1 MTSLFEPVI
10 VNEDEK
16 EFAELKT
23 IIKKKIDF
31 NCDEY
36 KQAHLKRRLAVRLR
50 ANHSKSYKE
59 YATTLL
65 YDEEEPLKLKE
76 ALTVNVTE
84 LFRNP
89 ETFETFS
96 VTVLP
101 ELIKEKGEDRTIR
114 VWSAGCANGEEPYSI
129 AIMLL
134 EFLRNQAKRYNISII
149 GTDIDDDSLKLAQ
162 FGTYKSKQLEK
173 ISRERLDRFFIK
185 MGDCY
190 QVIDDVRNIVLF
202 RHHDM
207 ISDPLLYGFDIIKK
221 NQINSYTIEDFTS
234 NLRDK
239 LTRLKE
245 GKILIYVLD
254 SFDAL
259 TSEAEIKRDKEKG
272 VKGTY
277 NLEKQK
283 NLGAFFRLRA
293 KEIKNKNC
301 ILIIISQV
309 RENIGVMFGPKYYRT
324 GGKALDHWASLIVW
338 LAEVERHRKK
348 NLVYGITTK
357 CRVTKVGNDK
367 PFRENF
373 LEIIFDYGV
382 DNITGNILYLYNLYT
397 EVGGKRKKKIEDELF
412 SWEDQEYSLKAL
424 VEHIEKNNQEELLTQ
439 KVIEKWEKI
448 ENSISS
454 KNRKSKWAI

>member
-207 ISDPLLYGFDIIKK
+207 ISDPLLYGFDIIFCR
-221 NQINSYTIEDFTS
+221 NVTIYFDQ
-234 NLRDK
+234 K
-239 LTRLKE
+239 LQEKLYMKFYDALNEGGYFLMGKTETLIGPASRLFKYVDLKE
-245 GKILIYVLD
+245 RIYQ
-254 SFDAL
+254 
-259 TSEAEIKRDKEKG
+259 KMRG
-272 VKGTY
+272 
-277 NLEKQK
+277 NL
-283 NLGAFFRLRA
+283 
-293 KEIKNKNC
+293 
-301 ILIIISQV
+301 
-309 RENIGVMFGPKYYRT
+309 
-324 GGKALDHWASLIVW
+324 
-338 LAEVERHRKK
+338 
-348 NLVYGITTK
+348 
-357 CRVTKVGNDK
+357 
-367 PFRENF
+367 
-373 LEIIFDYGV
+373 
-382 DNITGNILYLYNLYT
+382 
-397 EVGGKRKKKIEDELF
+397 
-412 SWEDQEYSLKAL
+412 
-424 VEHIEKNNQEELLTQ
+424 
-439 KVIEKWEKI
+439 
-448 ENSISS
+448 
-454 KNRKSKWAI
+454 